1 MISNRLIIIFGYT
14 VKNSLKQVYLV
25 GGAVRDKLLG
35 IASKDNDFVVIG
47 ETPEMM
53 ESLGFLPIG
62 SDFPVY
68 LHPKTKEEYALG
80 RTERKTGKGYTG
92 FVVDASPNVT
102 LEEDLARRDLTIN
115 SMALDENGTII
126 DPFNGQDDLK
136 NKILRHTTHAFV
148 EDPVRVL
155 RIARFLARY
164 GSEWSIHPSTTALM
178 QELKNKGE
186 LEHLVPERVWLETE
200 KALGEKHPE
209 LYFQALDGLGIFPEL
224 EQMKNTPQPANHHP
238 EGDVFVHTM
247 LVLRRAA
254 DLNFNLE
261 TRFAALTH
269 DFGKALSYKKQ
280 GNLRGHERE
289 GVAVIEAFCERLKVP
304 NRFRDIGVLTSDNHT
319 LCHTLEQL
327 RPQTIHK
334 LIVTNLNALV
344 HPERFIAFTQA
355 CQCDAQG
362 RGATLVDKPYPQ
374 AAKLRA
380 IHNEL
385 QKMDKKQIVQDAL
398 NSGKKGPE
406 IGEAVKVAQISCIKT
421 FLENEKQGH

>member
-1 MISNRLIIIFGYT
+1 VKSN
-14 VKNSLKQVYLV
+14 LKQVYLV
-25 GGAVRDKLLG
+25 GGAVRDKLLN
-35 IASKDNDFVVIG
+35 IKSKDNDYVVIG
-47 ETPEMM
+47 ETPKTM
-53 ESLGFLPIG
+53 ESLGFVPIG

-80 RTERKTGKGYTG
+80 RTERKSGKGYTG
-92 FVVDASPNVT
+92 FVVDASPTVT

-115 SMALDENGTII
+115 SMALDEHGNII
-126 DPFNGQDDLK
+126 DPFNGQTDLQ
-136 NKILRHTTHAFV
+136 NKTLRHTTEAFV

-164 GSEWSIHPSTTALM
+164 GSDWRIHPSTYALM
-178 QELKNKGE
+178 RELKNKGE
-186 LEHLVPERVWLETE
+186 LNHLVPERVWLETE

-209 LYFQALDGLGIFPEL
+209 LYFEALQGLGIFPEL
-224 EQMKNTPQPANHHP
+224 ERMVNVPQPANHHP

-261 TRFAALTH
+261 ARFAALTH
-269 DFGKALSYKKQ
+269 DFGKALSFKKY

-304 NRFRDIGVLTSDNHT
+304 NRFRDVGVLTSDNHT
-319 LCHTLEQL
+319 LCHTIDQL

-362 RGATLVDKPYPQ
+362 RGETLVDKPYPQ

-380 IHNEL
+380 IHTEL
-385 QKMDKKQIVQDAL
+385 QKMDKKQVVQDAL
-398 NSGKKGPE
+398 KNGKKGPE
-406 IGEAVKVAQISCIKT
+406 IGEEVKLAEINCIKA
-421 FLENEKQGH
+421 FLEHEKSQA

>member
-1 MISNRLIIIFGYT
+1 MKSN
-14 VKNSLKQVYLV
+14 LKQVYLV
-25 GGAVRDKLLG
+25 GGAVRDKLLN
-35 IASKDNDFVVIG
+35 IKSKDNDYVVIG
-47 ETPEMM
+47 ETPETMQ
-53 ESLGFLPIG
+53 SLGFVPIG

-80 RTERKTGKGYTG
+80 RTERKSGKGYTG
-92 FVVDASPNVT
+92 FVVDASPTVT

-115 SMALDENGTII
+115 SMALDEQGNII
-126 DPFNGQDDLK
+126 DPFNGQTDLQ
-136 NKILRHTTHAFV
+136 NKTLRHTTEAFV

-164 GSEWSIHPSTTALM
+164 GSDWRIHPSTYALM
-178 QELKNKGE
+178 RELKNKGE
-186 LEHLVPERVWLETE
+186 LNHLVPERVWLETE
-200 KALGEKHPE
+200 KALGEKYPE
-209 LYFQALDGLGIFPEL
+209 LYFEALQGLGIFPEL
-224 EQMKNTPQPANHHP
+224 ERMVNVPQPANHHP

-261 TRFAALTH
+261 ARFAALTH
-269 DFGKALSYKKQ
+269 DFGKALSFKKY

-304 NRFRDIGVLTSDNHT
+304 NRFRDVGVLTSDNHT
-319 LCHTLEQL
+319 LCHTIDQL

-362 RGATLVDKPYPQ
+362 RGETLVDKPYPQ

-380 IHNEL
+380 IHTEL
-385 QKMDKKQIVQDAL
+385 QKMDKKQVVQNAL
-398 NSGKKGPE
+398 KNGKKGPE
-406 IGEAVKVAQISCIKT
+406 IGEEVKLAEINCIKA
-421 FLENEKQGH
+421 FLEHEKSQAQ

>member
-1 MISNRLIIIFGYT
+1 VVGNK
-14 VKNSLKQVYLV
+14 VQQSLKQVYLV
-25 GGAVRDKLLG
+25 GGAVRDKLLN
-35 IASKDNDFVVIG
+35 IQSKDNDYVVIG
-47 ETPEMM
+47 ETPETM
-53 ESLGFLPIG
+53 EALGFLPIG

-68 LHPKTKEEYALG
+68 LHPNTKEEYALG
-80 RTERKTGKGYTG
+80 RTERKSGKGYTG

-126 DPFNGQDDLK
+126 DPFNGQADLK
-136 NKILRHTTHAFV
+136 NKILRHTTQAFV

-164 GSEWSIHPSTTALM
+164 GSDWSIHPSTTALM
-178 QELKNKGE
+178 HELKNKGE

-209 LYFQALDGLGIFPEL
+209 LYFQALDGLGIFPEI

-254 DLNFNLE
+254 DLGFNLE

-269 DFGKALSYKKQ
+269 DFGKALSYKKR

-289 GVAVIEAFCERLKVP
+289 GVAVVEAFCERLKVP

-362 RGATLVDKPYPQ
+362 RGETLVDKPYPQ

-398 NSGKKGPE
+398 KSGKKGPE
-406 IGEAVKVAQISCIKT
+406 IGETVKQAEINCIKA
-421 FLENEKQGH
+421 FLQLN

>member
-1 MISNRLIIIFGYT
+1 MQQ
-14 VKNSLKQVYLV
+14 SLKQVYLV
-25 GGAVRDKLLG
+25 GGAVRDKLLN
-35 IASKDNDFVVIG
+35 IQSKDNDYVVIG
-47 ETPEMM
+47 ETPEVM
-53 ESLGFLPIG
+53 EALGFLPIG

-80 RTERKTGKGYTG
+80 RTERKSGKGYTG

-136 NKILRHTTHAFV
+136 NKVLRHTTQAFV

-209 LYFQALDGLGIFPEL
+209 LYFQALDGLGIFPEI
-224 EQMKNTPQPANHHP
+224 EQMKSTPQPANHHP

-289 GVAVIEAFCERLKVP
+289 GVAVVEAFCERLKVP

-362 RGATLVDKPYPQ
+362 RGETLVDKPYPQ

-385 QKMDKKQIVQDAL
+385 QQMDKKQIVQHAL
-398 NSGKKGPE
+398 KSGKKGPE
-406 IGEAVKVAQISCIKT
+406 IGETVKQAEIDCIKA
-421 FLENEKQGH
+421 FLQLNG

>member
-1 MISNRLIIIFGYT
+1 MKSN
-14 VKNSLKQVYLV
+14 LKQVYLV
-25 GGAVRDKLLG
+25 GGAVRDKLLN
-35 IASKDNDFVVIG
+35 IKSKDNDYVVIG
-47 ETPEMM
+47 ETPKTM
-53 ESLGFLPIG
+53 ESLGFVPIG

-80 RTERKTGKGYTG
+80 RTERKSGKGYTG
-92 FVVDASPNVT
+92 FVVDASPTVT

-115 SMALDENGTII
+115 SMALDEHGNII
-126 DPFNGQDDLK
+126 DPFNGQTDLQ
-136 NKILRHTTHAFV
+136 NKTLRHTTEAFV

-164 GSEWSIHPSTTALM
+164 GSDWRIHPSTYALM
-178 QELKNKGE
+178 RELKNKGE
-186 LEHLVPERVWLETE
+186 LNHLVPERVWLETE

-209 LYFQALDGLGIFPEL
+209 LYFEALQGLGIFPEL
-224 EQMKNTPQPANHHP
+224 ERMVNVPQPANHHP

-261 TRFAALTH
+261 ARFAALTH
-269 DFGKALSYKKQ
+269 DFGKALSFKKY

-304 NRFRDIGVLTSDNHT
+304 NRFRDVGVLTSDNHT
-319 LCHTLEQL
+319 LCHTIEQL

-362 RGATLVDKPYPQ
+362 RGETLVDKPYPQ

-380 IHNEL
+380 IHTEL
-385 QKMDKKQIVQDAL
+385 QKMDKKQVVQDAL
-398 NSGKKGPE
+398 KNGKKGPE
-406 IGEAVKVAQISCIKT
+406 IGEEVKLAEINCIKA
-421 FLENEKQGH
+421 FLEHEKSQA

>member
-1 MISNRLIIIFGYT
+1 VVGNK
-14 VKNSLKQVYLV
+14 VQQSLKQVYLV
-25 GGAVRDKLLG
+25 GGAVRDKLLN
-35 IASKDNDFVVIG
+35 IQSKDNDYVVIG
-47 ETPEMM
+47 ETPETM
-53 ESLGFLPIG
+53 EALGFLPIG

-68 LHPKTKEEYALG
+68 LHPNTKEEYALG
-80 RTERKTGKGYTG
+80 RTERKSGKGYTG

-126 DPFNGQDDLK
+126 DPFNGQADLK
-136 NKILRHTTHAFV
+136 NKILRHTTQAFV

-164 GSEWSIHPSTTALM
+164 GSDWSIHPSTTALM
-178 QELKNKGE
+178 HELKNKGE

-209 LYFQALDGLGIFPEL
+209 LYFQALDGLGIFPEI

-254 DLNFNLE
+254 DLGFNLE

-269 DFGKALSYKKQ
+269 DFGKALSYKKR

-289 GVAVIEAFCERLKVP
+289 GVAVVEAFCERLKVP

-362 RGATLVDKPYPQ
+362 RGETLVDKPYPQ

-398 NSGKKGPE
+398 KSGKKGPE
-406 IGEAVKVAQISCIKT
+406 IGETIKQAEIDYIKG
-421 FLENEKQGH
+421 FLQLNG

>member
-1 MISNRLIIIFGYT
+1 MKSN
-14 VKNSLKQVYLV
+14 LKQVYLV
-25 GGAVRDKLLG
+25 GGAVRDKLLN
-35 IASKDNDFVVIG
+35 IKSKDNDYVVIG
-47 ETPEMM
+47 ETPKTM
-53 ESLGFLPIG
+53 ESLGFVPIG

-80 RTERKTGKGYTG
+80 RTERKSGKGYTG
-92 FVVDASPNVT
+92 FVVDASPTVT

-115 SMALDENGTII
+115 SMALDEHGNII
-126 DPFNGQDDLK
+126 DPFNGQTDLR
-136 NKILRHTTHAFV
+136 NKTLRHTTEAFV

-164 GSEWSIHPSTTALM
+164 GSDWRIHPSTYALM
-178 QELKNKGE
+178 RELKNKGE
-186 LEHLVPERVWLETE
+186 LNHLVPERVWLETE

-209 LYFQALDGLGIFPEL
+209 LYFEALQGLGIFPEL
-224 EQMKNTPQPANHHP
+224 ERMVNVPQPANHHP

-261 TRFAALTH
+261 ARFAALTH
-269 DFGKALSYKKQ
+269 DFGKALSFKKH

-304 NRFRDIGVLTSDNHT
+304 NRFRDVGVLTSDNHT
-319 LCHTLEQL
+319 LCHTIDQL

-362 RGATLVDKPYPQ
+362 RGETLVDKPYPQ

-380 IHNEL
+380 IHTEL
-385 QKMDKKQIVQDAL
+385 QKMDKKQVVQDAL
-398 NSGKKGPE
+398 KNGKKGPE
-406 IGEAVKVAQISCIKT
+406 IGEEVKLAEINCIKA
-421 FLENEKQGH
+421 FLEHEKSQA

>member
-1 MISNRLIIIFGYT
+1 M
-14 VKNSLKQVYLV
+14 V

-80 RTERKTGKGYTG
+80 RTERKSGKGYTG

-115 SMALDENGTII
+115 SMALDQQGNII
-126 DPFNGQDDLK
+126 DPFNGQADLQ
-136 NKILRHTTHAFV
+136 NKVLRHTTEAFI

-164 GSEWSIHPSTTALM
+164 GSDWTIHPSTYALM
-178 QELKNKGE
+178 HELKKQGE
-186 LEHLVPERVWLETE
+186 LQHLVPERVWLETQ
-200 KALGEKHPE
+200 KALGEKYPE

-224 EQMKNTPQPANHHP
+224 EQMKNVPQPANHHP
-238 EGDVFVHTM
+238 EGDVFIHTM

-254 DLNFNLE
+254 DLNFDLD

-269 DFGKALSYKKQ
+269 DFGKAISYQKHK
-280 GNLRGHERE
+280 NLRGHERE
-289 GVAVIEAFCERLKVP
+289 GVVVVEGFCERLKVP
-304 NRFRDIGVLTSDNHT
+304 NRFRDIGILTSDNHT
-319 LCHTLEQL
+319 LYS
-327 RPQTIHK
+327 
-334 LIVTNLNALV
+334 LI
-344 HPERFIAFTQA
+344 
-355 CQCDAQG
+355 
-362 RGATLVDKPYPQ
+362 
-374 AAKLRA
+374 
-380 IHNEL
+380 
-385 QKMDKKQIVQDAL
+385 
-398 NSGKKGPE
+398 
-406 IGEAVKVAQISCIKT
+406 
-421 FLENEKQGH
+421 

>member
-1 MISNRLIIIFGYT
+1 MKFVNECENN
-14 VKNSLKQVYLV
+14 VKSSLKNVYLV
-25 GGAVRDKLLG
+25 GGAVRDKLLN
-35 IASKDNDFVVIG
+35 IASKDNDYVVIG
-47 ETPEMM
+47 ETPSTM

-80 RTERKTGKGYTG
+80 RTERKSGKGYTG
-92 FVVDASPNVT
+92 FVVDASPSVT

-115 SMALDENGTII
+115 SMALDENGKII
-126 DPFNGQDDLK
+126 DPFNGQHDLQ

-164 GSEWSIHPSTTALM
+164 GSDWQIHPSTYALM
-178 QELKNKGE
+178 RELKNKGE
-186 LEHLVPERVWLETE
+186 LNHLVPERVWLETE

-209 LYFQALDGLGIFPEL
+209 LYFQALDGLGIFPEI
-224 EQMKNTPQPANHHP
+224 EQMKNVPQPANHHP

-269 DFGKALSYKKQ
+269 DFGKALSYKIR

-289 GVAVIEAFCERLKVP
+289 GVAVVESFCNRLKVP

-319 LCHTLEQL
+319 LCHTIDQL

-334 LIVTNLNALV
+334 LIVTNLNGLV
-344 HPERFIAFTQA
+344 HPERFLAFTQA

-362 RGATLVDKPYPQ
+362 RGETLVNKPYPQ
-374 AAKLRA
+374 AIKLRA
-380 IHNEL
+380 IHSKL
-385 QKMDKKQIVQDAL
+385 QQMDKKHIVQEAL
-398 NSGKKGPE
+398 KSGKKGPE
-406 IGEAVKVAQISCIKT
+406 KGEAVKLAEINCIKA
-421 FLENEKQGH
+421 FLSDEPSTTS

>member
-1 MISNRLIIIFGYT
+1 MVGNK
-14 VKNSLKQVYLV
+14 VQQSLKQVYLV
-25 GGAVRDKLLG
+25 GGAVRDKLLN
-35 IASKDNDFVVIG
+35 IQSKDNDYVVIG
-47 ETPEMM
+47 ETPETM
-53 ESLGFLPIG
+53 EALGFLPIG

-68 LHPKTKEEYALG
+68 LHPNTKEEYALG
-80 RTERKTGKGYTG
+80 RTERKSGKGYTG

-136 NKILRHTTHAFV
+136 NKILRHTTQAFV

-164 GSEWSIHPSTTALM
+164 GSDWSIHPSTTALM
-178 QELKNKGE
+178 HELKNKGE

-209 LYFQALDGLGIFPEL
+209 LYFQALDGLGIFPEI

-254 DLNFNLE
+254 DLGFNLE

-269 DFGKALSYKKQ
+269 DFGKALSYKKR

-289 GVAVIEAFCERLKVP
+289 GVAVVEAFCERLKVP

-362 RGATLVDKPYPQ
+362 RGETLVDKPYPQ

-398 NSGKKGPE
+398 KSGKKGPE
-406 IGEAVKVAQISCIKT
+406 IGETVKQAEIDCIKA
-421 FLENEKQGH
+421 FLQLN

>member
-1 MISNRLIIIFGYT
+1 MKSN
-14 VKNSLKQVYLV
+14 LKQVYLV
-25 GGAVRDKLLG
+25 GGAVRDKLLN
-35 IASKDNDFVVIG
+35 IKSKDNDYVVIG
-47 ETPEMM
+47 ETPKTM
-53 ESLGFLPIG
+53 ESLGFVPIG

-80 RTERKTGKGYTG
+80 RTERKSGKGYTG
-92 FVVDASPNVT
+92 FVVDASPTVT

-115 SMALDENGTII
+115 SMALDEHGNII
-126 DPFNGQDDLK
+126 DPFNGQTDLQ
-136 NKILRHTTHAFV
+136 NKILRHTTAAFV

-164 GSEWSIHPSTTALM
+164 GSDWRIHPSTYELM
-178 QELKNKGE
+178 RELKNKGE
-186 LEHLVPERVWLETE
+186 LNHLVPERVWLETE

-209 LYFQALDGLGIFPEL
+209 LYFEALQGLGIFPEL
-224 EQMKNTPQPANHHP
+224 ERMVNVPQPANHHP

-261 TRFAALTH
+261 ARFAALTH
-269 DFGKALSYKKQ
+269 DFGKALSFKKY

-304 NRFRDIGVLTSDNHT
+304 NRFRDVGVLTSDNHT
-319 LCHTLEQL
+319 LCHTIDQL

-362 RGATLVDKPYPQ
+362 RGETLVDKPYPQ

-380 IHNEL
+380 IHTEL
-385 QKMDKKQIVQDAL
+385 QKMDKKQVVQDAL
-398 NSGKKGPE
+398 KNGKKGPE
-406 IGEAVKVAQISCIKT
+406 IGEEVKLAEINCIKA
-421 FLENEKQGH
+421 FLEHEKSQA

>member
-1 MISNRLIIIFGYT
+1 MKSN
-14 VKNSLKQVYLV
+14 LKQVYLV
-25 GGAVRDKLLG
+25 GGAVRDKLLN
-35 IASKDNDFVVIG
+35 IKSKDNDYVVIG
-47 ETPEMM
+47 ETPKTM
-53 ESLGFLPIG
+53 ESLGFVPIG

-80 RTERKTGKGYTG
+80 RTERKSGKGYTG
-92 FVVDASPNVT
+92 FVVDASPTVT

-115 SMALDENGTII
+115 SMALDEHGNII
-126 DPFNGQDDLK
+126 DPFNGQTDLQ
-136 NKILRHTTHAFV
+136 NKTLRHTTEAFV

-164 GSEWSIHPSTTALM
+164 GSDWRIHPSTYALM
-178 QELKNKGE
+178 RELKNKGE
-186 LEHLVPERVWLETE
+186 LNHLVPERVWLETE

-209 LYFQALDGLGIFPEL
+209 LYFEALQGLGIFPEL
-224 EQMKNTPQPANHHP
+224 ERMVNVPQPANHHP

-261 TRFAALTH
+261 ARFAALTH
-269 DFGKALSYKKQ
+269 DFGKALSFKKY

-304 NRFRDIGVLTSDNHT
+304 NRFRDVGVLTSDNHT
-319 LCHTLEQL
+319 LCHTIDQL

-362 RGATLVDKPYPQ
+362 RGETLVDKPYPQ

-380 IHNEL
+380 IHTEL
-385 QKMDKKQIVQDAL
+385 QKMDKKQVVQDAL
-398 NSGKKGPE
+398 KNGKKGPE
-406 IGEAVKVAQISCIKT
+406 IGEEVKLAEINCIKA
-421 FLENEKQGH
+421 FLEHEKSQA

>member
-1 MISNRLIIIFGYT
+1 VKSN
-14 VKNSLKQVYLV
+14 LKKVYLV
-25 GGAVRDKLLG
+25 GGAVRDKLLN
-35 IASKDNDFVVIG
+35 IKSKDNDYVVIG
-47 ETPEMM
+47 ETPKTM
-53 ESLGFLPIG
+53 ESLGFVPIG

-80 RTERKTGKGYTG
+80 RTERKSGKGYTG
-92 FVVDASPNVT
+92 FVVDASPTVT

-115 SMALDENGTII
+115 SMALDEHGNII
-126 DPFNGQDDLK
+126 DPFNGQADLQ
-136 NKILRHTTHAFV
+136 NKTLRHTTEAFV

-164 GSEWSIHPSTTALM
+164 GSDWRIHPSTYALM
-178 QELKNKGE
+178 RELKNKGE
-186 LEHLVPERVWLETE
+186 LNHLVPERVWLETE

-209 LYFQALDGLGIFPEL
+209 LYFEALQGLGIFPEL
-224 EQMKNTPQPANHHP
+224 ERMVNVPQPANHHP

-269 DFGKALSYKKQ
+269 DFGKALSFKKY

-304 NRFRDIGVLTSDNHT
+304 NRFRDVGVLTSDNHT
-319 LCHTLEQL
+319 LCHTIDQL

-344 HPERFIAFTQA
+344 HPERFMAFTQA

-362 RGATLVDKPYPQ
+362 RGETLVDKPYPQ

-380 IHNEL
+380 IHTEL
-385 QKMDKKQIVQDAL
+385 QKMDKKQVVQNAL
-398 NSGKKGPE
+398 KNGKKGPE
-406 IGEAVKVAQISCIKT
+406 IGEEVKFAEINCIKA
-421 FLENEKQGH
+421 FLEHEKS

>member
-1 MISNRLIIIFGYT
+1 MKSN
-14 VKNSLKQVYLV
+14 LKQVYLV
-25 GGAVRDKLLG
+25 GGAVRDKLLN
-35 IASKDNDFVVIG
+35 IKSKDNDYVVIG
-47 ETPEMM
+47 ETPKTM
-53 ESLGFLPIG
+53 ESLGFVPIG

-80 RTERKTGKGYTG
+80 RTERKSGKGYTG
-92 FVVDASPNVT
+92 FVVDASPTVT

-115 SMALDENGTII
+115 SMALDEHGNII
-126 DPFNGQDDLK
+126 DPFNGQTDLQ
-136 NKILRHTTHAFV
+136 NKTLRHTTEAFV

-164 GSEWSIHPSTTALM
+164 GSDWRIHPSTYALM
-178 QELKNKGE
+178 RELKNKGE
-186 LEHLVPERVWLETE
+186 LNHLVPERVWLETE

-209 LYFQALDGLGIFPEL
+209 LYFEALQGLGIFPEL
-224 EQMKNTPQPANHHP
+224 ERMVNVPQPANHHP

-261 TRFAALTH
+261 ARFAALTH
-269 DFGKALSYKKQ
+269 DFGKALSFKKH

-304 NRFRDIGVLTSDNHT
+304 NRFRDVGVLTSDNHT
-319 LCHTLEQL
+319 LCHTIDQL

-334 LIVTNLNALV
+334 LMVTNLNALV

-362 RGATLVDKPYPQ
+362 RGETLVDKPYPQ

-380 IHNEL
+380 IHTEL
-385 QKMDKKQIVQDAL
+385 QKMDKKQVVQDAL
-398 NSGKKGPE
+398 KNGKKGPE
-406 IGEAVKVAQISCIKT
+406 IGEEVKLAEINCIKA
-421 FLENEKQGH
+421 FLEHEKSQA

>member
-1 MISNRLIIIFGYT
+1 MKSN
-14 VKNSLKQVYLV
+14 LKQVYLV
-25 GGAVRDKLLG
+25 GGAVRDKLLN
-35 IASKDNDFVVIG
+35 IKSKDNDYVVIG
-47 ETPEMM
+47 ETPKTM
-53 ESLGFLPIG
+53 ESLGFVPIG

-80 RTERKTGKGYTG
+80 RTERKSGKGYTG
-92 FVVDASPNVT
+92 FVVDASPTVT

-115 SMALDENGTII
+115 SMALDEHGNII
-126 DPFNGQDDLK
+126 DPFNGQTDLQ
-136 NKILRHTTHAFV
+136 NKILRHTTEAFV

-164 GSEWSIHPSTTALM
+164 GSDWRIHPSTYALM
-178 QELKNKGE
+178 RELKNKGE
-186 LEHLVPERVWLETE
+186 LNHLVSERVWLETE

-209 LYFQALDGLGIFPEL
+209 LYFEALQGLGIFPEL
-224 EQMKNTPQPANHHP
+224 ERMVNVPQPANHHP

-261 TRFAALTH
+261 ARFAALTH
-269 DFGKALSYKKQ
+269 DFGKALSFKKH

-304 NRFRDIGVLTSDNHT
+304 NRFRDVGVLTSDNHT
-319 LCHTLEQL
+319 LCHTIDQL

-344 HPERFIAFTQA
+344 HPERFIEFTQA

-362 RGATLVDKPYPQ
+362 RGETLVDKPYPQ

-380 IHNEL
+380 IHTEL
-385 QKMDKKQIVQDAL
+385 QKMDKKQVVQDAL
-398 NSGKKGPE
+398 KNGKKGPE
-406 IGEAVKVAQISCIKT
+406 IGEEVKLAEINCIKA
-421 FLENEKQGH
+421 FLEHEKSQA

>member
-1 MISNRLIIIFGYT
+1 MVGNK
-14 VKNSLKQVYLV
+14 VQQSLKQVYLV
-25 GGAVRDKLLG
+25 GGAVRDKLLN
-35 IASKDNDFVVIG
+35 IQSKDNDYVVIG
-47 ETPEMM
+47 ETPETM
-53 ESLGFLPIG
+53 EALGFLPIG

-68 LHPKTKEEYALG
+68 LHPNTKEEYALG
-80 RTERKTGKGYTG
+80 RTERKSGKGYTG

-126 DPFNGQDDLK
+126 DPFNGQADLK
-136 NKILRHTTHAFV
+136 NKILRHTTQAFV

-164 GSEWSIHPSTTALM
+164 GSDWSIHPSTTALM
-178 QELKNKGE
+178 HELKNKGE

-209 LYFQALDGLGIFPEL
+209 LYFQALDGLGIFPEI

-254 DLNFNLE
+254 DLGFNLE

-269 DFGKALSYKKQ
+269 DFGKALSYKKR

-289 GVAVIEAFCERLKVP
+289 GVAVVEAFCERLKVP

-362 RGATLVDKPYPQ
+362 RGETLVDKPYPQ

-398 NSGKKGPE
+398 KSGKKGPE
-406 IGEAVKVAQISCIKT
+406 IGETIKQAEIDCIKG
-421 FLENEKQGH
+421 FLQLNG

>member
-1 MISNRLIIIFGYT
+1 MKSN
-14 VKNSLKQVYLV
+14 LKQVYLV
-25 GGAVRDKLLG
+25 GGAVRDKLLN
-35 IASKDNDFVVIG
+35 IKSKDNDYVVIG
-47 ETPEMM
+47 ETPKTM
-53 ESLGFLPIG
+53 ESLGFVPIG

-80 RTERKTGKGYTG
+80 RTERKSGKGYTG
-92 FVVDASPNVT
+92 FVVDASPTVT

-115 SMALDENGTII
+115 SMALDEHGNII
-126 DPFNGQDDLK
+126 DPFNGQADLQ
-136 NKILRHTTHAFV
+136 NKTLRHTTEAFV

-164 GSEWSIHPSTTALM
+164 GSDWRIHPSTYALM
-178 QELKNKGE
+178 RELKNKGE
-186 LEHLVPERVWLETE
+186 LNHLVPERVWLETE

-209 LYFQALDGLGIFPEL
+209 LYFEALQGLGIFPEL
-224 EQMKNTPQPANHHP
+224 ERMVNVPQPANHHP

-269 DFGKALSYKKQ
+269 DFGKALSFKKY

-304 NRFRDIGVLTSDNHT
+304 NRFRDVGVLTSDNHT
-319 LCHTLEQL
+319 LCHTIDQL

-362 RGATLVDKPYPQ
+362 RGETLVDKPYPQ
-374 AAKLRA
+374 SAKLRA
-380 IHNEL
+380 IHTEL
-385 QKMDKKQIVQDAL
+385 QKMDKKQVVQNAL
-398 NSGKKGPE
+398 KNGKKGPE
-406 IGEAVKVAQISCIKT
+406 IGEEVKLAEINCIKA
-421 FLENEKQGH
+421 FLEHEKSQA

>member
-1 MISNRLIIIFGYT
+1 MVGNK
-14 VKNSLKQVYLV
+14 VQQSLKQVYLV
-25 GGAVRDKLLG
+25 GGAVRDKLLN
-35 IASKDNDFVVIG
+35 IQSKDNDYVVIG
-47 ETPEMM
+47 ETPETM
-53 ESLGFLPIG
+53 EALGFLPIG

-68 LHPKTKEEYALG
+68 LHPNTKEEYALG
-80 RTERKTGKGYTG
+80 RTERKNGKGYTG

-115 SMALDENGTII
+115 SMALDENDTII
-126 DPFNGQDDLK
+126 DPFNGQADLK
-136 NKILRHTTHAFV
+136 NKILRHTTQAFV

-164 GSEWSIHPSTTALM
+164 GSDWSIHPSTTALM
-178 QELKNKGE
+178 HELKNKGE

-209 LYFQALDGLGIFPEL
+209 LYFQALDGLGIFPEI

-254 DLNFNLE
+254 DLGFNLE

-269 DFGKALSYKKQ
+269 DFGKALSYKKR

-289 GVAVIEAFCERLKVP
+289 GVAVVEAFCERLKVP

-362 RGATLVDKPYPQ
+362 RGETLVDKPYPQ

-398 NSGKKGPE
+398 KNGKKGPE
-406 IGEAVKVAQISCIKT
+406 IGETVKQAEIDCIKA
-421 FLENEKQGH
+421 FLNTNTPKVT

>member
-1 MISNRLIIIFGYT
+1 MKSN
-14 VKNSLKQVYLV
+14 LKKVYLV
-25 GGAVRDKLLG
+25 GGAVRDKLLN
-35 IASKDNDFVVIG
+35 IKSKDNDYVVIG
-47 ETPEMM
+47 ETPETMQ
-53 ESLGFLPIG
+53 SLGFVPIG

-80 RTERKTGKGYTG
+80 RTERKSGKGYTG
-92 FVVDASPNVT
+92 FVVDASPTVT

-115 SMALDENGTII
+115 SMALDEHGNII
-126 DPFNGQDDLK
+126 DPFNGQTDLQ
-136 NKILRHTTHAFV
+136 NKTLRHTTEAFV

-164 GSEWSIHPSTTALM
+164 GSDWRIHPSTYALM
-178 QELKNKGE
+178 RELKNKGE
-186 LEHLVPERVWLETE
+186 LNHLVPERVWLETE

-209 LYFQALDGLGIFPEL
+209 LYFEALQGLGIFPEL
-224 EQMKNTPQPANHHP
+224 ECMVNVPQPANHHP
-238 EGDVFVHTM
+238 EGDVFIHTM

-254 DLNFNLE
+254 DLNFDLE

-269 DFGKALSYKKQ
+269 DFGKALSFKKY

-289 GVAVIEAFCERLKVP
+289 GVAVIEKFCERLKVP
-304 NRFRDIGVLTSDNHT
+304 NRFRDVGVLTSDNHT
-319 LCHTLEQL
+319 LCHTIDQL

-344 HPERFIAFTQA
+344 HPGRFIAFTQA

-362 RGATLVDKPYPQ
+362 RGKTLVDKPYPQ

-380 IHNEL
+380 IHTEL
-385 QKMDKKQIVQDAL
+385 QKMDKKQVVQNAL
-398 NSGKKGPE
+398 KNGKKGPE
-406 IGEAVKVAQISCIKT
+406 IGEEVKLAEINCIKA
-421 FLENEKQGH
+421 FLERVNSQA

>member
-1 MISNRLIIIFGYT
+1 MKSN
-14 VKNSLKQVYLV
+14 LKKVYLV
-25 GGAVRDKLLG
+25 GGAVRDKLLN
-35 IASKDNDFVVIG
+35 IKSKDNDYVVIG
-47 ETPEMM
+47 ETPKTM
-53 ESLGFLPIG
+53 ESLGFVPIG

-80 RTERKTGKGYTG
+80 RTERKSGKGYTG
-92 FVVDASPNVT
+92 FVVDASPTVT

-115 SMALDENGTII
+115 SMALDEHGNII
-126 DPFNGQDDLK
+126 DPFNGQADLQ
-136 NKILRHTTHAFV
+136 NKTLRHTTEAFV

-164 GSEWSIHPSTTALM
+164 GSDWRIHPSTYALM
-178 QELKNKGE
+178 RELKNKGE
-186 LEHLVPERVWLETE
+186 LNHLVPERVWLETE

-209 LYFQALDGLGIFPEL
+209 LYFEALQGLGVFPEL
-224 EQMKNTPQPANHHP
+224 ERMVNVPQPANHHP

-269 DFGKALSYKKQ
+269 DFGKALSFKKY

-304 NRFRDIGVLTSDNHT
+304 NRFRDVGVLTSDNHT
-319 LCHTLEQL
+319 LCHTIDQL

-344 HPERFIAFTQA
+344 HPERFMAFTQA

-362 RGATLVDKPYPQ
+362 RGETLVDKPYPQ

-380 IHNEL
+380 IHTEL
-385 QKMDKKQIVQDAL
+385 QKMDKKQVVQNAL
-398 NSGKKGPE
+398 KNGKKGPE
-406 IGEAVKVAQISCIKT
+406 IGEEVKLAEINCIKA
-421 FLENEKQGH
+421 FLEHEKSQA

>member
-1 MISNRLIIIFGYT
+1 MKSN
-14 VKNSLKQVYLV
+14 LKQVYLV
-25 GGAVRDKLLG
+25 GGAVRDKLLN
-35 IASKDNDFVVIG
+35 IKSKDNDYVVIG
-47 ETPEMM
+47 ETPDTMQ
-53 ESLGFLPIG
+53 SLGFVPIG

-80 RTERKTGKGYTG
+80 RTERKSGKGYTG
-92 FVVDASPNVT
+92 FVVDASPTVT

-115 SMALDENGTII
+115 SMALDEHGNII
-126 DPFNGQDDLK
+126 DPFNGQTDLQ
-136 NKILRHTTHAFV
+136 NKTLRHTTEAFV

-164 GSEWSIHPSTTALM
+164 GSDWRIHPSTYALM
-178 QELKNKGE
+178 RELKNKGE
-186 LEHLVPERVWLETE
+186 LNHLVPERVWLETE
-200 KALGEKHPE
+200 KALDEKYPE
-209 LYFQALDGLGIFPEL
+209 LYFEALQGLGVFPEL
-224 EQMKNTPQPANHHP
+224 ERMVNVPQPANHHP

-261 TRFAALTH
+261 ARFAALTH
-269 DFGKALSYKKQ
+269 DFGKALSFKKY

-304 NRFRDIGVLTSDNHT
+304 NRFRDVGVLTSDNHT
-319 LCHTLEQL
+319 LCHTVDQL

-362 RGATLVDKPYPQ
+362 RGETLVDKPYPQ

-380 IHNEL
+380 IHTEL
-385 QKMDKKQIVQDAL
+385 QKMDKKLVVQNAL
-398 NSGKKGPE
+398 KNGKKGPE
-406 IGEAVKVAQISCIKT
+406 IGEEVKLAEINCIKA
-421 FLENEKQGH
+421 FLKHEKSQAQ

>member
-1 MISNRLIIIFGYT
+1 VVGDK
-14 VKNSLKQVYLV
+14 VQQSLKQVYLV
-25 GGAVRDKLLG
+25 GGAVRDKLLN
-35 IASKDNDFVVIG
+35 IQSKDNDYVVIG
-47 ETPEMM
+47 ETPEVM
-53 ESLGFLPIG
+53 EALGFLPIG

-68 LHPKTKEEYALG
+68 LHPHTKEEYALG
-80 RTERKTGKGYTG
+80 RTERKSGKGYTG

-115 SMALDENGTII
+115 SMALDENGTVI
-126 DPFNGQDDLK
+126 DPFNGQADLK
-136 NKILRHTTHAFV
+136 NKILRHTTQAFV

-164 GSEWSIHPSTTALM
+164 GSDWSIHPSTTALM
-178 QELKNKGE
+178 HELKNKGE

-209 LYFQALDGLGIFPEL
+209 LYFQALDGLGIFPEI

-254 DLNFNLE
+254 DLGFNLE

-269 DFGKALSYKKQ
+269 DFGKALSYKKR

-289 GVAVIEAFCERLKVP
+289 GVAVVEAFCERLKVP

-362 RGATLVDKPYPQ
+362 RGETLVDKPYPQ

-398 NSGKKGPE
+398 KSGKKGPE
-406 IGEAVKVAQISCIKT
+406 IGETVKQAEIDCIKG
-421 FLENEKQGH
+421 FLQLNG

>member
-1 MISNRLIIIFGYT
+1 MKSN
-14 VKNSLKQVYLV
+14 LKKVYLV
-25 GGAVRDKLLG
+25 GGAVRDKLLN
-35 IASKDNDFVVIG
+35 IKSKDNDYVVIG
-47 ETPEMM
+47 ETPKTM
-53 ESLGFLPIG
+53 ESLGFVPIG

-80 RTERKTGKGYTG
+80 RTERKSGKGYTG
-92 FVVDASPNVT
+92 FVVDASPTVT

-115 SMALDENGTII
+115 SMALDEHGNII
-126 DPFNGQDDLK
+126 DPFNGQADLK
-136 NKILRHTTHAFV
+136 NKTLRHTTEAFV

-164 GSEWSIHPSTTALM
+164 GSGWSIHPSTYALM
-178 QELKNKGE
+178 RELKNKGE
-186 LEHLVPERVWLETE
+186 LNHLVPERVWLETE

-209 LYFQALDGLGIFPEL
+209 LYFEALQGLGIFPEL
-224 EQMKNTPQPANHHP
+224 ERMVNVPQPANHHP
-238 EGDVFVHTM
+238 EGDVFIHTM

-254 DLNFNLE
+254 DLNFDLE

-269 DFGKALSYKKQ
+269 DFGKALSFKKY

-289 GVAVIEAFCERLKVP
+289 GVAVIEKFCDRLKVP

-319 LCHTLEQL
+319 LCHTVDQL

-344 HPERFIAFTQA
+344 HPNRFIAFTQA

-362 RGATLVDKPYPQ
+362 RGETLVDKPYPQ

-380 IHNEL
+380 IHAEL
-385 QKMDKKQIVQDAL
+385 QKMDKKQVVQNAL
-398 NSGKKGPE
+398 KNGKKGPE
-406 IGEAVKVAQISCIKT
+406 IGEEVKLAEINCIKA
-421 FLENEKQGH
+421 FLEHEKSQA

>member
-1 MISNRLIIIFGYT
+1 MVGNK
-14 VKNSLKQVYLV
+14 VQQSLKQVYLV
-25 GGAVRDKLLG
+25 GGAVRDKLLN
-35 IASKDNDFVVIG
+35 IQSKDNDYVVIG
-47 ETPEMM
+47 ETPEVM
-53 ESLGFLPIG
+53 EALGFLPIG

-68 LHPKTKEEYALG
+68 LHPHTKEEYALG
-80 RTERKTGKGYTG
+80 RTERKSGKGYTG

-115 SMALDENGTII
+115 SMALDENGTVI

-136 NKILRHTTHAFV
+136 NKILRHTTQAFV

-164 GSEWSIHPSTTALM
+164 GSDWSIHPSTTALM
-178 QELKNKGE
+178 HELKNKGE

-209 LYFQALDGLGIFPEL
+209 LYFQALDGLGIFPEI

-254 DLNFNLE
+254 DLGFNLE

-269 DFGKALSYKKQ
+269 DFGKALSYKKR

-289 GVAVIEAFCERLKVP
+289 GVAVVEAFCERLKVP

-362 RGATLVDKPYPQ
+362 RGETLVDKPYPQ

-398 NSGKKGPE
+398 KSGKKGPE
-406 IGEAVKVAQISCIKT
+406 IGETVKQAEIDCIKA
-421 FLENEKQGH
+421 FLNTNTPKVT

>member
-1 MISNRLIIIFGYT
+1 MQQ
-14 VKNSLKQVYLV
+14 SLKQVYLV
-25 GGAVRDKLLG
+25 GGAVRDKLLN
-35 IASKDNDFVVIG
+35 IQSKDNDYVVIG
-47 ETPEMM
+47 ETPEVM
-53 ESLGFLPIG
+53 EALGFLPIG

-68 LHPKTKEEYALG
+68 LHPKTKDEYALG
-80 RTERKTGKGYTG
+80 RTERKSGKGYTG

-115 SMALDENGTII
+115 SMALDENGTVI

-136 NKILRHTTHAFV
+136 NKILRHTTQAFV

-209 LYFQALDGLGIFPEL
+209 LYFQALDGLGIFPEI

-269 DFGKALSYKKQ
+269 DFGKALSYKKR

-289 GVAVIEAFCERLKVP
+289 GVAVVEAFCERLKVP

-362 RGATLVDKPYPQ
+362 RGETLVDKPYPQ

-398 NSGKKGPE
+398 KSGKKGPE
-406 IGEAVKVAQISCIKT
+406 IGETVKQAEIDCIKA
-421 FLENEKQGH
+421 FLQLNG

>member
-1 MISNRLIIIFGYT
+1 MKSN
-14 VKNSLKQVYLV
+14 LKQVYLV
-25 GGAVRDKLLG
+25 GGAVRDKLLN
-35 IASKDNDFVVIG
+35 IKSKDNDYVVIG
-47 ETPEMM
+47 ETPKTM
-53 ESLGFLPIG
+53 ESLGFVPIG

-80 RTERKTGKGYTG
+80 RTERKSGKGYTG
-92 FVVDASPNVT
+92 FVVDASPTVT

-115 SMALDENGTII
+115 SMALDEHGNII
-126 DPFNGQDDLK
+126 DPFNGQTDLQ
-136 NKILRHTTHAFV
+136 NKTLRHTTEAFV

-164 GSEWSIHPSTTALM
+164 GSDWRIHPSTYALM
-178 QELKNKGE
+178 RELKNKGE
-186 LEHLVPERVWLETE
+186 LNHLVPERVWLETE

-209 LYFQALDGLGIFPEL
+209 LYFEALQGLGIFPEL
-224 EQMKNTPQPANHHP
+224 ERMVNVPQPANHHP

-261 TRFAALTH
+261 ARFAALTH
-269 DFGKALSYKKQ
+269 DFGKALSFKKY

-304 NRFRDIGVLTSDNHT
+304 NRFRDVGVLTSDNHT
-319 LCHTLEQL
+319 LCHTVDQL

-362 RGATLVDKPYPQ
+362 RGETLVDKPYPQ
-374 AAKLRA
+374 ATKLRA
-380 IHNEL
+380 IHTEL
-385 QKMDKKQIVQDAL
+385 QKMDKKQVVQDAL
-398 NSGKKGPE
+398 KNGKKGPE
-406 IGEAVKVAQISCIKT
+406 IGEEVKLAEINCIKA
-421 FLENEKQGH
+421 FLEHEKSQA

>member
-1 MISNRLIIIFGYT
+1 MKKTLN
-14 VKNSLKQVYLV
+14 QVYLV
-25 GGAVRDKLLG
+25 GGAVRDSLLN
-35 IASKDNDFVVIG
+35 IKSKDNDYVVIG
-47 ETPEMM
+47 ETPQTM
-53 ESLGFLPIG
+53 EALGFLPIG

-80 RTERKTGKGYTG
+80 RTERKSGKGYTG
-92 FVVDASPNVT
+92 FIVDASPNVT

-115 SMALDENGTII
+115 SMALDENGNII
-126 DPFNGQDDLK
+126 DPFNGQADLA
-136 NKILRHTTHAFV
+136 NKVLRHTTNAFI

-164 GSEWSIHPSTTALM
+164 GSDWSIHPSTYALIH
-178 QELKNKGE
+178 ELKNKGE

-200 KALGEKHPE
+200 KALSEKHPE
-209 LYFQALDGLGIFPEL
+209 LYFEALQGLGIFPEL
-224 EQMKNTPQPANHHP
+224 ESMVNVPQPAAHHP

-254 DLNFNLE
+254 DLNFSLE
-261 TRFAALTH
+261 TRFGALTH

-289 GVAVIEAFCERLKVP
+289 GVAVIEAFCNRLKVP

-319 LCHTLEQL
+319 LCHTIDQL
-327 RPQTIHK
+327 RVTTIHK
-334 LIVTNLNALV
+334 LIVGKLNALV

-362 RGATLVDKPYPQ
+362 RGEALVNKPYPQ
-374 AAKLRA
+374 AEKLRA
-380 IHNEL
+380 IHSALLN
-385 QKMDKKQIVQDAL
+385 MDKKQVVKNAL
-398 NSGKKGPE
+398 ESGKKGPE
-406 IGEAVKVAQISCIKT
+406 IGEFVKLAEIDCIKT
-421 FLENEKQGH
+421 CLQHYM

>member
-1 MISNRLIIIFGYT
+1 MQQ
-14 VKNSLKQVYLV
+14 SLKQVYLV
-25 GGAVRDKLLG
+25 GGAVRDKLLN
-35 IASKDNDFVVIG
+35 IQSKDNDYVVIG
-47 ETPEMM
+47 ETPEVM
-53 ESLGFLPIG
+53 EALGFLPIG

-68 LHPKTKEEYALG
+68 LHPHTKEEYALG
-80 RTERKTGKGYTG
+80 RTERKSGKGYTG

-115 SMALDENGTII
+115 SMALDENDTII

-136 NKILRHTTHAFV
+136 NKVLRHTTQAFV

-209 LYFQALDGLGIFPEL
+209 LYFQALDGLGIFPEI

-289 GVAVIEAFCERLKVP
+289 GVAVVEAFCERLKIP

-362 RGATLVDKPYPQ
+362 RGETLVDKPYPQ

-398 NSGKKGPE
+398 KSGKKGPE
-406 IGEAVKVAQISCIKT
+406 IGETVKQAEIDCIKA
-421 FLENEKQGH
+421 FLQLNG

>member
-1 MISNRLIIIFGYT
+1 MES
-14 VKNSLKQVYLV
+14 SLKNVYLV
-25 GGAVRDKLLG
+25 GGAVRDKLLN
-35 IASKDNDFVVIG
+35 IASKDNDYVVIG
-47 ETPEMM
+47 ETPSTM

-80 RTERKTGKGYTG
+80 RTERKSGKGYTG
-92 FVVDASPNVT
+92 FVVDASPSVT

-115 SMALDENGTII
+115 SMALDENGKII
-126 DPFNGQDDLK
+126 DPFNGQHDLQ

-164 GSEWSIHPSTTALM
+164 GNDWQIHPSTYALM
-178 QELKNKGE
+178 RELKNKGE
-186 LEHLVPERVWLETE
+186 LNHLVPERVWLETE

-209 LYFQALDGLGIFPEL
+209 LYFQALDGLGIFPEI
-224 EQMKNTPQPANHHP
+224 EQMKNVPQPANHHP

-269 DFGKALSYKKQ
+269 DFGKALSYKIR

-289 GVAVIEAFCERLKVP
+289 GVAVVESFCNRLKVP

-319 LCHTLEQL
+319 LCHTIDQL

-334 LIVTNLNALV
+334 LIVTNLNGLV
-344 HPERFIAFTQA
+344 HPERFLAFTQA

-362 RGATLVDKPYPQ
+362 RGETLVNKPYPQ
-374 AAKLRA
+374 AIKLRA
-380 IHNEL
+380 IHSKL
-385 QKMDKKQIVQDAL
+385 QQMDKKHIVQQAL
-398 NSGKKGPE
+398 KSGKKGPE
-406 IGEAVKVAQISCIKT
+406 IGEAVKLAEINCIKA
-421 FLENEKQGH
+421 FLSDEPSTTS

>member
-1 MISNRLIIIFGYT
+1 MQQ
-14 VKNSLKQVYLV
+14 SLKQVYLV
-25 GGAVRDKLLG
+25 GGAVRDKLLN
-35 IASKDNDFVVIG
+35 IQSKDNDYVVIG
-47 ETPEMM
+47 ETPETM
-53 ESLGFLPIG
+53 EALGFLPIG

-68 LHPKTKEEYALG
+68 LHPNTKEEYALG
-80 RTERKTGKGYTG
+80 RTERKSGKGYTG

-136 NKILRHTTHAFV
+136 NKILRHTTQAFV

-164 GSEWSIHPSTTALM
+164 GSDWSIHPSTTALM
-178 QELKNKGE
+178 HELKNKGE

-209 LYFQALDGLGIFPEL
+209 LYFQALDGLGVFPEI

-238 EGDVFVHTM
+238 EGGVFVHTM

-254 DLNFNLE
+254 DLGFNLE

-269 DFGKALSYKKQ
+269 DFGKALSYKKR

-289 GVAVIEAFCERLKVP
+289 GVAVVEAFCERLKVP

-362 RGATLVDKPYPQ
+362 RGETLVDKPYPQ

-398 NSGKKGPE
+398 KNGKKGPE
-406 IGEAVKVAQISCIKT
+406 IGETVKQAEIDCIKA
-421 FLENEKQGH
+421 FLNTNTPKVT

>member
-1 MISNRLIIIFGYT
+1 MVGNK
-14 VKNSLKQVYLV
+14 VQQSLKQVYLV
-25 GGAVRDKLLG
+25 GGAVRDKLLN
-35 IASKDNDFVVIG
+35 IQSKDNDYVVIG
-47 ETPEMM
+47 ETPETM
-53 ESLGFLPIG
+53 EALGFLPIG

-68 LHPKTKEEYALG
+68 LHPNTKEEYALG
-80 RTERKTGKGYTG
+80 RTERKSGKGYTG

-126 DPFNGQDDLK
+126 DPFNGQADLK
-136 NKILRHTTHAFV
+136 NKILRHTTQAFV

-164 GSEWSIHPSTTALM
+164 GSDWSIHPSTTALM
-178 QELKNKGE
+178 HELKNKGE

-209 LYFQALDGLGIFPEL
+209 LYFQALDGLGIFPEI

-254 DLNFNLE
+254 DLGFNLE

-269 DFGKALSYKKQ
+269 DFGKALSYKKR

-289 GVAVIEAFCERLKVP
+289 GVAVVEAFCERLKVP

-362 RGATLVDKPYPQ
+362 RGETLVDKPYPQ

-398 NSGKKGPE
+398 KSGKKGPE
-406 IGEAVKVAQISCIKT
+406 IGETVKQAEIDCIKA
-421 FLENEKQGH
+421 FLQLN

>member
-1 MISNRLIIIFGYT
+1 MKSN
-14 VKNSLKQVYLV
+14 LKQVYLV
-25 GGAVRDKLLG
+25 GGAVRDKLLN
-35 IASKDNDFVVIG
+35 IKSKDNDYVVIG
-47 ETPEMM
+47 ETPKTM
-53 ESLGFLPIG
+53 ESLGFVPIG

-80 RTERKTGKGYTG
+80 RTERKSGKGYTG
-92 FVVDASPNVT
+92 FVVDASPTVT

-115 SMALDENGTII
+115 SMALDEHGNII
-126 DPFNGQDDLK
+126 DPFNGQADLQ
-136 NKILRHTTHAFV
+136 NKTLRHTTEAFV

-164 GSEWSIHPSTTALM
+164 GSDWRIHPSTYALM
-178 QELKNKGE
+178 RELKNKGE
-186 LEHLVPERVWLETE
+186 LNHLVPERVWLETE

-209 LYFQALDGLGIFPEL
+209 LYFEALQGLGIFPEL
-224 EQMKNTPQPANHHP
+224 ERMVNVPQPANHHP

-269 DFGKALSYKKQ
+269 DFGKALSFKKY

-304 NRFRDIGVLTSDNHT
+304 NRFRDVGVLTSDNHT
-319 LCHTLEQL
+319 LCHTIDQL

-344 HPERFIAFTQA
+344 HPERFTAFTQA

-362 RGATLVDKPYPQ
+362 RGETLVDKPYPQ
-374 AAKLRA
+374 SAKLRA
-380 IHNEL
+380 IHTEL
-385 QKMDKKQIVQDAL
+385 QKMDKKLVVQNAL
-398 NSGKKGPE
+398 KNGKKGPE
-406 IGEAVKVAQISCIKT
+406 IGEEVKLAEINCIKA
-421 FLENEKQGH
+421 FLERVNSQA

>member
-1 MISNRLIIIFGYT
+1 MVGNK
-14 VKNSLKQVYLV
+14 VQQSLKQVYLV
-25 GGAVRDKLLG
+25 GGAVRDKLLN
-35 IASKDNDFVVIG
+35 IQSKDNDYVVIG
-47 ETPEMM
+47 ETPETM
-53 ESLGFLPIG
+53 EALGFLPIG

-68 LHPKTKEEYALG
+68 LHPNTKEEYALG
-80 RTERKTGKGYTG
+80 RTERKSGKGYTG

-126 DPFNGQDDLK
+126 DPFNGQADLK
-136 NKILRHTTHAFV
+136 NKILRHTTQAFV

-164 GSEWSIHPSTTALM
+164 GSDWSIHPSTTALM
-178 QELKNKGE
+178 HELKNKGE

-209 LYFQALDGLGIFPEL
+209 LYFQALDGLGIFPEI

-254 DLNFNLE
+254 DLGFNLE

-269 DFGKALSYKKQ
+269 DFGKALSYKKR

-289 GVAVIEAFCERLKVP
+289 GVAVVEAFCERLKVP

-362 RGATLVDKPYPQ
+362 RGETLVDKPYPQ

-398 NSGKKGPE
+398 KNGKKGPE
-406 IGEAVKVAQISCIKT
+406 IGETVKQAEIDCIKA
-421 FLENEKQGH
+421 FLQLNG

>member
-1 MISNRLIIIFGYT
+1 VVGNK
-14 VKNSLKQVYLV
+14 VQQSLKQVYLV
-25 GGAVRDKLLG
+25 GGAVRDKLLN
-35 IASKDNDFVVIG
+35 IQSKDNDYVVIG
-47 ETPEMM
+47 ETPETM
-53 ESLGFLPIG
+53 EALGFLPIG

-68 LHPKTKEEYALG
+68 LHPNTKEEYALG
-80 RTERKTGKGYTG
+80 RTERKSGKGYTG

-126 DPFNGQDDLK
+126 DPFNGQADLK

-164 GSEWSIHPSTTALM
+164 GSDWSIHPSTTALM
-178 QELKNKGE
+178 HELKNKGE

-209 LYFQALDGLGIFPEL
+209 LYFQALDGLGIFPEI

-254 DLNFNLE
+254 DLGFNLE

-269 DFGKALSYKKQ
+269 DFGKALSYKKR

-289 GVAVIEAFCERLKVP
+289 GVAVVEAFCERLKVP

-362 RGATLVDKPYPQ
+362 RGETLVDKPYPQ

-398 NSGKKGPE
+398 KSGKKGPE
-406 IGEAVKVAQISCIKT
+406 IGETIKQAEIDCIKG
-421 FLENEKQGH
+421 FLQLNG